1 MVHGQ
6 VAHLTSQGGEGDTDI
21 NKRELIICQTGVSGS
36 RHPAACVT
44 TFEKELELFIGTNVI
59 PWSNMVDG

>member
-6 VAHLTSQGGEGDTDI
+6 VAHLTSQGGEGDTGV
-21 NKRELIICQTGVSGS
+21 NKKELIVCLTGVSGS
-36 RHPAACVT
+36 GHPAACMT
-44 TFEKELELFIGTNVI
+44 NFKEEGVFIGTNVI